1 MRLARG
7 GSAVHDLEDAASQI
21 PPRERIPVQREE
33 IPTPRDLGKDTGK
46 DCQS

>member
-1 MRLARG
+1 MRLAWG
-7 GSAVHDLEDAASQI
+7 GGAVHDLEDAASQI

-33 IPTPRDLGKDTGK
+33 TPTPRDLGKDTGK